1 MGLRAESFLIVKS
14 EMFETVFTHHPT
26 RLSFRPESRS
36 VAVP

>member
-14 EMFETVFTHHPT
+14 EMFETVFPHQPT
-26 RLSFRPESRS
+26 RLSLRPESRS